1 MSAEPQPV
9 YNFQKLNTMPFR
21 AFALASTILKGTKYY
36 VAAGFGD
43 DDFYS
48 TDPTVA
54 ADLSA
59 FLCLHIVIVPED
71 CFVTRLMQMR
81 ARAASG
87 ELELMHSV
95 FGHQKLLYEHVERL
109 SCPEHTDSSVV
120 RACLG
125 YLRKSP
131 TSRSNPLANF
141 VAFKHDPSDTPID
154 LKGPDFIARLTA
166 DTAEAA
172 ANMQLLPDKE
182 VKYTLLPEIGAVRL
196 EFGALL
202 GVPEVAS
209 VS

>member
-48 TDPTVA
+48 VDPTDAV
-54 ADLSA
+54 DRSA
-59 FLCLHIVIVPED
+59 LLCVHIVIVPED
-71 CFVTRLMQMR
+71 WFVTRLMQMR
-81 ARAASG
+81 AHAASG
-87 ELELMHSV
+87 GLELRYPV
-95 FGHQKLLYEHVERL
+95 FGHQELLYEHVERL

-141 VAFKHDPSDTPID
+141 VAFKHDSSDTPVD
-154 LKGPDFIARLTA
+154 FKGPDFIARLTA

-172 ANMQLLPDKE
+172 ANMQLLPNNE

-196 EFGALL
+196 ELGALL
-202 GVPEVAS
+202 GVPEAAN